1 MTAHARR
8 TDPVT
13 SHEAAAT
20 VDTNRS
26 QAAVLRL
33 LREYMGRYFTHKG
46 VVATYRRVA
55 TQQELTNV
63 TDRLPHLSESRVRT
77 ACSELAR
84 KRLLRHAGYTEPA
97 QGRRESIWELADE
110 PPDPVAPVLDLY
122 PTTQE
127 D

>member
-1 MTAHARR
+1 MTAHACA
-8 TDPVT
+8 TDLVT

-33 LREYMGRYFTHKG
+33 LREYIGRYFTHKA
-46 VVATYRRVA
+46 VVTTYRRVS

-63 TDRLPHLSESRVRT
+63 TDRLPHLSEPRVRT

-84 KRLLRHAGYTEPA
+84 KRLLRHAG
-97 QGRRESIWELADE
+97 GRRESIWELPDKGKAQLDGLLPASDDHLAD
-110 PPDPVAPVLDLY
+110 
-122 PTTQE
+122 
-127 D
+127 